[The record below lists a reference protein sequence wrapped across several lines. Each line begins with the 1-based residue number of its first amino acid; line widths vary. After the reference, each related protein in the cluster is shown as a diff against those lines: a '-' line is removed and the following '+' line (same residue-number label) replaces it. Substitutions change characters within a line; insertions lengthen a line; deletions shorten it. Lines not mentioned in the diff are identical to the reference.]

1 MRSPELKAFILQ
13 HSDLFWYTPQ
23 DKKVDISDNA
33 LVETILN
40 YGDKDAFLNLSKLMG
55 LNTVASIFFES
66 INKSEQSKGNYSEL
80 TIHFFN
86 QVFKKY
92 VH

>member
-1 MRSPELKAFILQ
+1 MRTPELNEFILK
-13 HSDLFWYTPQ
+13 HSDLFWYTPR
-23 DKKVDISDNA
+23 DKKPEISDSA

-40 YGDKDAFLNLSKLMG
+40 YGDREAFLELSRLMG
-55 LNTVASIFFES
+55 LKTVAAVFYDSIT
-66 INKSEQSKGNYSEL
+66 KSEQTRGNYSEL

>member
-80 TIHFFN
+80 TIHFFS